1 MTSRLIFNYL
11 KRVPIFMIYNFL
23 VNLLPKLLVELLL
36 AIVLSSFFLLRD
48 KNAAKTESSVEFTTP
63 SCASL
68 TRGYQQ
74 LTHSGSCVFSHG
86 QQADFLLIKIKCVSD
101 TLPVNLELNFNPP
114 SKQSF
119 IKHGILLISRYD
131 NI

>member
-1 MTSRLIFNYL
+1 MRVGSVLACHCFVIIFILIQ
-11 KRVPIFMIYNFL
+11 
-23 VNLLPKLLVELLL
+23 
-36 AIVLSSFFLLRD
+36 D
-48 KNAAKTESSVEFTTP
+48 KNAAKTESSVEFITP

-68 TRGYQQ
+68 TRDYQQ
-74 LTHSGSCVFSHG
+74 LTHSGSCAVFYG

-101 TLPVNLELNFNPP
+101 ILLVNLELNFNPP

-119 IKHGILLISRYD
+119 MKYGILSISRYD